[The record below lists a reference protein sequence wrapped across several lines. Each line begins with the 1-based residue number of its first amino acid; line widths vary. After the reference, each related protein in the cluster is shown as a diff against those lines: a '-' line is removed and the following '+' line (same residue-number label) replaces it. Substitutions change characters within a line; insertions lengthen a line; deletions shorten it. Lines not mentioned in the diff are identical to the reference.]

1 MNNRETINTYEVT
14 GKLHVDF
21 DSISKVTQY
30 HLDRIYEDRINVK
43 YLLDL
48 VVDKVINF
56 KTFATLGASILV
68 NLGEFHGCE
77 SIVCSVANAI
87 RKINRYVDKSHLDW
101 IITNMIYEMSINKC
115 SYTDMKKI
123 LKRACIVDL
132 SENEYIH
139 LNNKKALVSDI
150 GRSSDSLNYF
160 ELEGYE
166 DHIAMIVVNRSNIE
180 VYTANDIKSKLDKIV
195 LLSNM
200 IVDDDFD
207 IWLQAKNEDEKSL
220 INDILDSKL
229 FR

>member
-1 MNNRETINTYEVT
+1 M
-14 GKLHVDF
+14 
-21 DSISKVTQY
+21 
-30 HLDRIYEDRINVK
+30 
-43 YLLDL
+43 
-48 VVDKVINF
+48 
-56 KTFATLGASILV
+56 
-68 NLGEFHGCE
+68 
-77 SIVCSVANAI
+77 
-87 RKINRYVDKSHLDW
+87 
-101 IITNMIYEMSINKC
+101 
-115 SYTDMKKI
+115 
-123 LKRACIVDL
+123 
-132 SENEYIH
+132 
-139 LNNKKALVSDI
+139 
-150 GRSSDSLNYF
+150 NYF